1 MDLGELP
8 AEFFVLLPVGKAFRS
23 RTQLGTYQHLV
34 NTVAAKLAAVGTG
47 AYLKPGG
54 FSELLI
60 EGALSMAPDF

>member
-8 AEFFVLLPVGKAFRS
+8 AEFFVLPPVGKAFRS

-34 NTVAAKLAAVGTG
+34 NTVAAKRAAVGTG
-47 AYLKPGG
+47 ADLKPDG

-60 EGALSMAPDF
+60 EGAFSMESDF